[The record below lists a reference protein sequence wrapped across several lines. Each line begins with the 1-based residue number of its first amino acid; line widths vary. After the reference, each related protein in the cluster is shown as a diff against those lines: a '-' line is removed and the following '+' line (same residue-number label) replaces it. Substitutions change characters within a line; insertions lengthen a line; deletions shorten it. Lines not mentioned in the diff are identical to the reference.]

1 MNNYFIYKKIR
12 NVDTKAIYDELV
24 KTTVKKKKTDKRVK
38 RNKYIKKIKKVR
50 IIVKEEDGGAEESK
64 NKG

>member
-12 NVDTKAIYDELV
+12 NVDTKAIYEELA

-50 IIVKEEDGGAEESK
+50 IIVKVENDDADVDE

>member
-24 KTTVKKKKTDKRVK
+24 KTTVTKKKTDKRVK

-64 NKG
+64 NEG